1 MNYSNQVSSISQEN
15 ILTPQGRGMLVI
27 IDPSIA
33 DFQHLATGVIA
44 GATVLQLDPNRDGV
58 LQIGDYLRQN
68 QGFTSLHLICHGSPG
83 SLYLGSTKLSLAN
96 LEQYVPILQQWGT
109 GREGDRDI
117 LLYGCQVAKTA
128 QGREFVKALSTIT
141 SAKIAASLNLTG
153 NAALEGNWQLD
164 YQTGEIK
171 SDLAFEPEVMATYPA
186 VLINIANGDVQ
197 GLIDA
202 INAANEGGD
211 STINLASNGTYELL
225 SHTGPF
231 NTPSDGPDLN
241 RGWSGLPAI
250 LTKIIINGNDS
261 IIRSSSSASEAF
273 RLIYVDG
280 TTSQSKSTMGD
291 LTLNDITLENG
302 NANLEIVGGVATV
315 GGDDGG
321 AIFNDRGKVTIN
333 NSTIR
338 NNEALDE
345 GGAIANFNG
354 EVTINGSTIN
364 GNKSL
369 GTTADGGVV
378 ENDGAN
384 AKLIINSST
393 LSGNQGDQGGAIRNR
408 NGGTVEV
415 NNSTLTQNTG
425 ISGGGGIF
433 NDSSGGSFTVK
444 NSIIAGNTGG
454 GSGPDVVGAITG
466 NSNNLIGNTSGTSG
480 SIGTGSDIV
489 DNRAID
495 QILNTTLAANGLLER
510 DPFTHALVTGSPAID
525 AGNGFNLDQ
534 RGAVAIGVPDIGA
547 YEIGA
552 QSSSEVRDSGSI
564 VIPDDTGSIDF
575 GATSQGTTLQ
585 RTFTIASTGTLS
597 LSLGSLT
604 LPTGFSLVGG
614 FPNSIAATN
623 DPNTP
628 QTQTFTVQL
637 DASSAGT
644 FTGDLSFQTNDT
656 NNNPYN
662 FALTGTVTKPL
673 IIQVL
678 DGNGNLITDDTG
690 SFDFGTTNK
699 DTAVE
704 FTFKLSNPRTEA
716 VTLSN
721 LTLPDG
727 FKLVGSFP
735 TTIAGTSDPNNPT
748 EATFTIQLDAT
759 TLGSYQGDISFQ
771 TNDTEINNPYNFN
784 IKGTVFDPNVKLQ
797 VFSTDRTF
805 IPDDTGIFQFGG
817 TTKDNPV
824 AIAFTLRNIS
834 SDTISLSDF
843 MLPNGFSLMGD
854 FPATIAPN
862 SDITFTVKLDALA
875 QGDYTGEL
883 SFLTSDTSLT
893 DSIYNFSLGG
903 NVSQITI
910 PDTPGTDSPGTD
922 SPGSIFSD
930 RLQVNSSLKRFT
942 TGSQGGGNLK
952 FQLSDDAS
960 DRITQ
965 ISIVYQNANG
975 DRTLTDVLFTALPS
989 RFRPN
994 GFNASR
1000 QTFILEKI
1008 PSNQNFAI
1016 ELQTI
1021 DGEILTQ
1028 EVSFTEVAT
1037 GRFQVKFTEG
1047 ISVFLEQT
1055 NEGTPLGVGSIQKQG
1070 KELLDLRS
1078 ISGFVSSSF
1087 KVYREANFSNT
1098 VGFFLASDEN
1108 GTVNGLAPG
1117 DAGYAAAAINNRL
1130 TDIELSVFNQGIG
1143 EFSHGFA
1150 AGSLLVPFM
1159 IMNGT
1164 PDQFLLENNTNNINN
1179 DIIAY
1184 FPFLGAN
1191 PDKVDHIRLL
1201 ANNTFGF
1208 EDLVNGGD
1216 NDFNDLIVEVN
1227 ITQV

>member
-1 MNYSNQVSSISQEN
+1 MNYSNQVSSISREN
-15 ILTPQGRGMLVI
+15 VLTPQGRGMLVI

-33 DFQHLATGVIA
+33 DFQHLAMGVIA
-44 GATVLQLDPNRDGV
+44 GATVLQLDPTRDGIV
-58 LQIGDYLRQN
+58 QISDYLRKQT
-68 QGFTSLHLICHGSPG
+68 GFTSLHLISHGAPG
-83 SLYLGSTKLSLAN
+83 SLYLGSIKLSFDNLA
-96 LEQYVPILQQWGT
+96 QYVPILQQWGM
-109 GREGDRDI
+109 GIEGDREI

-128 QGREFVKALSTIT
+128 QGREFVKALSAIT
-141 SAKIAASLNLTG
+141 SAKIAASLDLTG
-153 NAALEGNWQLD
+153 NAALEGNWQLG

-171 SDLAFEPEVMATYPA
+171 ANLAFETEVMATYPA
-186 VLINIANGDVQ
+186 VLIDIADGDVQ
-197 GLIDA
+197 GLIEA
-202 INAANEGGD
+202 INAANTDGD
-211 STINLASNGTYELL
+211 STINLASNGTYEL
-225 SHTGPF
+225 TG
-231 NTPSDGPDLN
+231 DGFFRNYPGNPTTLTDPPTN
-241 RGWSGLPAI
+241 GISGLPEI
-250 LTKIIINGNDS
+250 EKNITINGNDS
-261 IIRSSSSASEAF
+261 IIKRNDSTPAYRF
-273 RLIYVDG
+273 FYIDG
-280 TTSQSKSTMGD
+280 ILGAQ

-302 NANLEIVGGVATV
+302 RASVDSS
-315 GGDDGG
+315 GGDSGG
-321 AIFNDRGKVTIN
+321 AIFNDNGTVVINRSTLRNNEASDDGGAIANINGKLTIN
-333 NSTIR
+333 NSTI
-338 NNEALDE
+338 NA
-345 GGAIANFNG
+345 
-354 EVTINGSTIN
+354 
-364 GNKSL
+364 NKSL
-369 GTTADGGVV
+369 GNSTDGGVID
-378 ENDGAN
+378 NDGAN
-384 AKLIINSST
+384 AELFINNST

-408 NGGTVEV
+408 GGKVEV
-415 NNSTLTQNTG
+415 NNSTLTQNIG
-425 ISGGGGIF
+425 NSGGGGIF
-433 NDSSGGSFTVK
+433 NSSGTVTVK

-454 GSGPDVVGAITG
+454 SAPDLSGAITG
-466 NSNNLIGNTSGTSG
+466 AENNLISTISGTSG

-489 DNRAID
+489 DSRAID
-495 QILNTTLAANGLLER
+495 QILNTTLATNGLLER
-510 DPFTHALVTGSPAID
+510 DPFTHALVDNSPAID

-547 YEIGA
+547 YETGA
-552 QSSSEVRDSGSI
+552 QSSSEVRDSGNI
-564 VIPDDTGSIDF
+564 IIPDDTGSIDF

-585 RTFTIASTGTLS
+585 QTFTINSTGTLP
-597 LSLGSLT
+597 LSLRSLT
-604 LPTGFSLVGG
+604 LPDGFSLVGG
-614 FPNSIAATN
+614 FPNSVAATN
-623 DPNTP
+623 NPDSP
-628 QTQTFTVQL
+628 QAQTFTVQL
-637 DASSAGT
+637 DASTVGT
-644 FTGDLSFQTNDT
+644 FTGDLSFRTNDS
-656 NNNPYN
+656 NNDPYN
-662 FALTGTVTKPL
+662 FAITGV
-673 IIQVL
+673 V
-678 DGNGNLITDDTG
+678 D
-690 SFDFGTTNK
+690 
-699 DTAVE
+699 
-704 FTFKLSNPRTEA
+704 
-716 VTLSN
+716 
-721 LTLPDG
+721 
-727 FKLVGSFP
+727 
-735 TTIAGTSDPNNPT
+735 PT
-748 EATFTIQLDAT
+748 E
-759 TLGSYQGDISFQ
+759 
-771 TNDTEINNPYNFN
+771 
-784 IKGTVFDPNVKLQ
+784 KLQ
-797 VFSTDRTF
+797 VFSPDLVF
-805 IPDDTGIFQFGG
+805 IADDTGIFQFGT
-817 TTKDNPV
+817 TTKNDPIT
-824 AIAFTLRNIS
+824 IAFTLKNTDS
-834 SDTISLSDF
+834 SAFNLSDF
-843 MLPNGFSLMGD
+843 MLPDGFSLVGD

-910 PDTPGTDSPGTD
+910 PDSPGTD
-922 SPGSIFSD
+922 TPGFIFSD

-1008 PSNQNFAI
+1008 SSNQNFAI

-1028 EVSFTEVAT
+1028 EVSFTEVTT
-1037 GRFQVKFTEG
+1037 GRFQVNFTEG

-1087 KVYREANFSNT
+1087 TVYREANFSNT

-1117 DAGYAAAAINNRL
+1117 DTGYAAAAINNRL

-1164 PDQFLLENNTNNINN
+1164 PDQFLLENNTNNINS

-1216 NDFNDLIVEVN
+1216 NDFNDMIIEVN

>member
-1 MNYSNQVSSISQEN
+1 MNYSNQVSSISREN
-15 ILTPQGRGMLVI
+15 VLTPQGRGMLVI

-33 DFQHLATGVIA
+33 DFQHLAMGVLA
-44 GATVLQLDPNRDGV
+44 GATVLQLDPTRDGIV
-58 LQIGDYLRQN
+58 QISDYLRKHT
-68 QGFTSLHLICHGSPG
+68 GFTSLHLISHGAPG
-83 SLYLGSTKLSLAN
+83 SLYLGSIKLSFDNLA
-96 LEQYVPILQQWGT
+96 QYVPILQQWGM
-109 GREGDRDI
+109 GIEGDRDI

-128 QGREFVKALSTIT
+128 QGREFVKALSKIT

-164 YQTGEIK
+164 YQTGAIK
-171 SDLAFEPEVMATYPA
+171 SDLAFETEVMATYPA

-202 INAANEGGD
+202 ISAANEGGD

-231 NTPSDGPDLN
+231 NTPSDGPNLN

-321 AIFNDRGKVTIN
+321 AIFNDRGKVTIY

-354 EVTINGSTIN
+354 EVNINGSTIN
-364 GNKSL
+364 ANKSL
-369 GTTADGGVV
+369 GTTTDGGVV

-466 NSNNLIGNTSGTSG
+466 NSNNLIGGNNSGTSG

-489 DNRAID
+489 DSRAID

-525 AGNGFNLDQ
+525 AGNGFDRDQ

-547 YEIGA
+547 YETGA
-552 QSSSEVRDSGSI
+552 QSSSEVKYASNPEI

-585 RTFTIASTGTLS
+585 QTFTINSTGTLP
-597 LSLGSLT
+597 LSLRSLT
-604 LPTGFSLVGG
+604 LPDGFSLVGG

-623 DPNTP
+623 DPNAP

-644 FTGDLSFQTNDT
+644 FTGDL
-656 NNNPYN
+656 
-662 FALTGTVTKPL
+662 
-673 IIQVL
+673 
-678 DGNGNLITDDTG
+678 
-690 SFDFGTTNK
+690 
-699 DTAVE
+699 
-704 FTFKLSNPRTEA
+704 
-716 VTLSN
+716 
-721 LTLPDG
+721 
-727 FKLVGSFP
+727 
-735 TTIAGTSDPNNPT
+735 
-748 EATFTIQLDAT
+748 
-759 TLGSYQGDISFQ
+759 SFQ

-797 VFSTDRTF
+797 VFSTDQTF
-805 IPDDTGIFQFGG
+805 IPDDTGIFQFGT
-817 TTKDNPV
+817 TTKNDPIT
-824 AIAFTLRNIS
+824 IAFTLKNTDS
-834 SDTISLSDF
+834 SAFNLSDF
-843 MLPNGFSLMGD
+843 MLPDGFSLVGD

-862 SDITFTVKLDALA
+862 SDVTFTVKLDALA
-875 QGDYTGEL
+875 LGDYTGEL

-910 PDTPGTDSPGTD
+910 PDSPGTDSPGTD
-922 SPGSIFSD
+922 SPGFIFSD

-1008 PSNQNFAI
+1008 SSNQNFAI

-1028 EVSFTEVAT
+1028 EVSFTEVTT

-1087 KVYREANFSNT
+1087 TVYREANFSNT

-1117 DAGYAAAAINNRL
+1117 DTGYAAAAINNRL
-1130 TDIELSVFNQGIG
+1130 TAIELSVFNQGIG

-1164 PDQFLLENNTNNINN
+1164 PDQFLLENNTNNINS

-1216 NDFNDLIVEVN
+1216 NDFNDMIVEVN